1 MSTPPDDPRIALA
14 EQAGAIDP
22 DLLALQFTPEAL
34 TDPQAAEREC
44 AELPRR
50 YPRQFCVRGRS
61 DGGAGLGSPVSG
73 PADMNALIRRAYRGG
88 R

>member
-1 MSTPPDDPRIALA
+1 MSTPPDDPRLALA

-22 DLLALQFTPEAL
+22 DLIALQFTPEAL

-44 AELPRR
+44 AELRRR
-50 YPRQFCVRGRS
+50 YPRQFRGSVS
-61 DGGAGLGSPVSG
+61 DGGAGLGSPA
-73 PADMNALIRRAYRGG
+73 PAPVDMNALIRWQLKRG